1 MDSLICPANCG
12 KSFTTQKGL
21 ASHLT
26 QAAACLWYRA
36 FEKSV
41 PLDATVDNDELGDE
55 LMRRDIEGELDGEQ
69 VSELLQEFEE
79 ENDPFHFVP
88 LDVDE
93 PAVGVAG
100 PGPSTQAHRD
110 SLADRQIGGKVRSLD
125 DSDLTLF
132 EVEHTTGGAVIRMDE
147 SLQARWRMVHNLD
160 PVDIPMDG
168 SSTSPVNV
176 YAPFASEMDWRV
188 AEWVVKD
195 NIGHNS
201 FDRLLQIPG
210 VSCNSF
216 MAGG

>member
-125 DSDLTLF
+125 DGDLTLF

-168 SSTSPVNV
+168 SSTSPVNF
-176 YAPFASEMDWRV
+176 YAPFALEMDWRV

-201 FDRLLQIPG
+201 FDHLLQIPG